1 MQHTQGVDMGNK
13 FLTQAIKESL
23 GHSKKYIA
31 EHNMN
36 SMELL
41 DTSHFTLPI
50 ARYQLILE
58 AARVRLYAQQYSV
71 KDIRLL
77 VECYQGYVCTPDRF
91 SMMASDL
98 CDSLY
103 PDLDEYKLSGHCE
116 LVERVHALDLV
127 LKIALVDALEQLWNR
142 GMTTEKAIVKHL
154 RALGILLRP

>member
-1 MQHTQGVDMGNK
+1 MDNA

-23 GHSKKYIA
+23 GFSNKYIV

-36 SMELL
+36 STEVLGI
-41 DTSHFTLPI
+41 SEFTLPF
-50 ARYQLILE
+50 ARYQLTLE
-58 AARVRLYAQQYSV
+58 TARERLCSQQYSV

-77 VECYQGYVCTPDRF
+77 IECYQGYVCTPDRF

-127 LKIALVDALEQLWNR
+127 LKIALVDALEQLWSH

-154 RALGILLRP
+154 RELVFLLRR